1 MRSKPIK
8 IRIKQPRLK
17 VNSKMIYKIKYQTIT
32 NIKDNNYNKSNKMEI
47 IYKKVKIYNKTKNKY
62 KENKLKIIQCNKQII
77 KKKIRLVN
85 RDNKRMT

>member
-1 MRSKPIK
+1 
-8 IRIKQPRLK
+8 
-17 VNSKMIYKIKYQTIT
+17 MIYKIKYQTIT